1 MIQAVS
7 NSPAATP
14 ASTAKPKM
22 NLDPDDFLQLLIAQL
37 KAQDP
42 TSPADST
49 QFVSQLSSM
58 SSVEQSIQTN
68 AKLDSLLSGLAS
80 MQVSSLIGKQ
90 LSSLDGLTSGL
101 VTSGGVFDGA
111 GVVTLDTG
119 AQLDLSKNVRISG

>member
-7 NSPAATP
+7 NPPAATP

-22 NLDPDDFLQLLIAQL
+22 NLNANDFLQLLIAQL